1 MISLTNDL
9 LRAFIRIMIY
19 NFMLEKK
26 NTHLPKNSNSQVNTD
41 NEVARRARRPRC
53 LHRRRL
59 RMVGFREFL
68 KILLK

>member
-1 MISLTNDL
+1 M
-9 LRAFIRIMIY
+9 F
-19 NFMLEKK
+19 EGK
-26 NTHLPKNSNSQVNTD
+26 NIHLPKNFNFQVNTD